1 MPRRIQLF
9 RDFVRNVVTATL
21 LVREVLIC
29 LVILIFLNGVLFSLV
44 EGKDLGSSIYFAF
57 ITALTIGYGDITPV
71 TTLGRIVAVF
81 TGLCG
86 TIFVG
91 LVVAI
96 NTRALRETVEEAKP
110 KEAA

>member
-1 MPRRIQLF
+1 MPRRRRAFL
-9 RDFVRNVVTATL
+9 DFLRNVVTATL
-21 LVREVLIC
+21 LVREVLGC
-29 LVILIFLNGVLFSLV
+29 LVIIILLDGFLFSLV
-44 EGKDLGSSIYFAF
+44 EGKDIGSSIYFAF

-96 NTRALRETVEEAKP
+96 NTRALRQTVKQIQSQESD
-110 KEAA
+110 